1 MIPAAF
7 LIGIDS
13 DGTAFDSMNIK
24 HLDAFIP
31 AALEIWPM
39 GAEAAARFTEIEKTV
54 NLFSSLRGINRFPG
68 LLEAFERLEKEF
80 PEEKGLPLLDDLRA
94 YLEGTTRY
102 SPATLKA
109 WMEDHPSGELE
120 RVLAWSDRAD
130 ELFAK
135 ACEGLMP
142 YPGVREA
149 VEKAW
154 PSAAI
159 AVVSSAAKAGLEK
172 DWAAGGLTPYV
183 DCMMSQEDGSKTAQ
197 LRKAMSL
204 CGDNVKALMLGDTDS
219 DGVSAHEAG
228 ALFYPIMPGDEAAS
242 WKRFGEEILPLFLAG
257 KYGPEEEAKYYG
269 KLKQFL
275 SFNKPSQK
283 SS

>member
-1 MIPAAF
+1 MLPSRF
-7 LIGIDS
+7 LIGVDS

-31 AALEIWPM
+31 ATLEIWPM
-39 GAEAAARFTEIEKTV
+39 PAEAAERFTKIEKAV

-68 LLEAFERLEKEF
+68 LLEAFERLEKEYPGAAWL
-80 PEEKGLPLLDDLRA
+80 PELTDLRA
-94 YLEGTTRY
+94 YVEGETKY
-102 SPATLKA
+102 SPATLTA
-109 WMEDHPSGELE
+109 WIRQHPSAELE

-130 ELFAK
+130 ELFTK

-149 VEKAW
+149 MKKAW

-172 DWAAGGLTPYV
+172 DWAAGGLTPFV
-183 DCMMSQEDGSKTAQ
+183 DYMMSQEDGSKTAQ
-197 LRKAMSL
+197 LQKAMSR
-204 CGDNVKALMLGDTDS
+204 CGGNVKALMLGDTDS

-242 WKRFGEEILPLFLAG
+242 WQRFSEEILPLFLAG

-269 KLKQFL
+269 KLKEML
-275 SFNKPSQK
+275 R
-283 SS
+283 

>member
-1 MIPAAF
+1 MIPSSF

-39 GAEAAARFTEIEKTV
+39 RENVAARFTEIEKTV
-54 NLFSSLRGINRFPG
+54 NLFSSLRGINRYPG
-68 LLEAFERLEKEF
+68 LLEAFERLEKEY
-80 PEEKGLPLLDDLRA
+80 PGESGLPALEDLRA
-94 YLEGTTRY
+94 YISGESRY

-109 WMEDHPSGELE
+109 WIEKHPSAELD

-130 ELFAK
+130 ELFTK

-142 YPGVREA
+142 YPGVKEA
-149 VEKAW
+149 MEKAF

-172 DWAAGGLTPYV
+172 DWAAGGLTPLV
-183 DCMMSQEDGSKTAQ
+183 DFLMSQEDGSKTAQ
-197 LRKAMSL
+197 LQKAMAQ
-204 CGDNVKALMLGDTDS
+204 CGENVRALMLGDTDS
-219 DGVSAHEAG
+219 DGVCAHEAG
-228 ALFYPIMPGDEAAS
+228 AMFYPIMPGDEEAS
-242 WKRFGEEILPLFLAG
+242 WRRFREEILPLFLAG
-257 KYGPEEEAKYYG
+257 KYGPAEEAKYYG
-269 KLKQFL
+269 QLKTTL
-275 SFNKPSQK
+275 GS
-283 SS
+283 

>member
-1 MIPAAF
+1 MTPSGF

-39 GAEAAARFTEIEKTV
+39 REEVAARFTEIEKTV

-68 LLEAFERLEKEF
+68 LLEAFERLKKEF
-80 PEEKGLPLLDDLRA
+80 PEEKGLPVTGDLRA
-94 YLEGTTRY
+94 YLEGVTRY

-109 WMEDHPSGELE
+109 WMEDHSSAGLD

-130 ELFAK
+130 ELFTK
-135 ACEGLMP
+135 ACEGLTP

-149 VEKAW
+149 MEKAW

-159 AVVSSAAKAGLEK
+159 AVVSSAARAGLEK
-172 DWAAGGLTPYV
+172 DWAAGGLTPFV
-183 DCMMSQEDGSKTAQ
+183 DFMMSQEDGSKTAQ
-197 LRKAMSL
+197 LRKAMSR
-204 CGDNVKALMLGDTDS
+204 CGGNVKALMLGDTDS

-228 ALFYPIMPGDEAAS
+228 AMFYPILPGDEAAS
-242 WKRFGEEILPLFLAG
+242 WKRFGEEILPLFLTG

-269 KLKQFL
+269 ILKEML
-275 SFNKPSQK
+275 R
-283 SS
+283 

>member
-1 MIPAAF
+1 MTPSGF

-39 GAEAAARFTEIEKTV
+39 REEVAARFTEIEKTV

-80 PEEKGLPLLDDLRA
+80 PEEKGLPVTGDLRA
-94 YLEGTTRY
+94 YLEGVTRY
-102 SPATLKA
+102 SPATLNA
-109 WMEDHPSGELE
+109 WMEDHSSAELD

-130 ELFAK
+130 ELFTK

-149 VEKAW
+149 MEKAW

-172 DWAAGGLTPYV
+172 DWAAGGLTPFV
-183 DCMMSQEDGSKTAQ
+183 DYMMSQEDGSKTAQ
-197 LRKAMSL
+197 LQKAMSQ
-204 CGDNVKALMLGDTDS
+204 CGGNVKALMLGDTDS

-242 WKRFGEEILPLFLAG
+242 WKRFSEEILPLFLAG

-269 KLKQFL
+269 ILKEML
-275 SFNKPSQK
+275 R
-283 SS
+283 

>member
-1 MIPAAF
+1 MTPSRF
-7 LIGIDS
+7 LIGVDS

-39 GAEAAARFTEIEKTV
+39 SDTVAARFTEIEKTV

-80 PEEKGLPLLDDLRA
+80 PHEESLPDLSPLRA
-94 YLEGTTRY
+94 YIAGETRF

-109 WMEDHPSGELE
+109 WLESHPSEELK

-130 ELFAK
+130 ELFTA
-135 ACEGLMP
+135 ACEGLGP
-142 YPGVREA
+142 YPGVLEA
-149 VEKAW
+149 LTEASR
-154 PSAAI
+154 SAAV

-172 DWAAGGLTPYV
+172 DWAAGGLLPAV
-183 DCMMSQEDGSKTAQ
+183 DFLMSQEDGSKTAQ
-197 LRKAMSL
+197 LQKAMAQ
-204 CGDNVKALMLGDTDS
+204 CKEGVRALMLGDTDS
-219 DGVSAHEAG
+219 DGVCAHEAG

-242 WKRFGEEILPLFLAG
+242 WKRFREEILPLFLAG
-257 KYGPEEEAKYYG
+257 KYTEAEEAVYYNR
-269 KLKQFL
+269 LKAML
-275 SFNKPSQK
+275 N
-283 SS
+283 

>member
-1 MIPAAF
+1 MTPSAF

-39 GAEAAARFTEIEKTV
+39 REETAARFTEIEKTV

-80 PEEKGLPLLDDLRA
+80 PDEKGLPDLHDLRA
-94 YLEGTTRY
+94 YIQGETRY

-109 WMEDHPSGELE
+109 WMKGHPSAELD
-120 RVLAWSDRAD
+120 RALAWSERAD
-130 ELFAK
+130 ELFTK

-149 VEKAW
+149 MKKAW

-172 DWAAGGLTPYV
+172 DWAAGGLTPFV
-183 DCMMSQEDGSKTAQ
+183 DYMMSQEDGSKTAQ
-197 LRKAMSL
+197 LQKAMSR
-204 CGDNVKALMLGDTDS
+204 CGGNVKALMLGDTDS

-242 WKRFGEEILPLFLAG
+242 WQRFSEEILPLFLAG

-269 KLKQFL
+269 KLKEML
-275 SFNKPSQK
+275 R
-283 SS
+283 

>member
-1 MIPAAF
+1 MRPSAF

-31 AALEIWPM
+31 AALENWPM
-39 GAEAAARFTEIEKTV
+39 REAVAARFTEIEKTV
-54 NLFSSLRGINRFPG
+54 NLFSSLRGINRYPG

-80 PEEKGLPLLDDLRA
+80 PEEKGLPVLDDLRA
-94 YLEGTTRY
+94 YIEGVTRY

-109 WMEDHPSGELE
+109 WMEDHPSAELN

-130 ELFAK
+130 ELFTK

-142 YPGVREA
+142 YPGVKEA
-149 VEKAW
+149 MEKAY

-159 AVVSSAAKAGLEK
+159 AVISSAARAGLEK
-172 DWAAGGLTPYV
+172 DWAAGGLTPFV
-183 DCMMSQEDGSKTAQ
+183 DYMMSQEDGSKTAQ
-197 LRKAMSL
+197 LRKAMAQ
-204 CGDNVKALMLGDTDS
+204 CGNDVKALMLGDTDS
-219 DGVSAHEAG
+219 DGIAAHEAG

-242 WKRFGEEILPLFLAG
+242 WKRFAEEILPLFLAG
-257 KYGPEEEAKYYG
+257 QYDEAKEAEYYSE
-269 KLKQFL
+269 LKAL
-275 SFNKPSQK
+275 LG
-283 SS
+283 

>member
-1 MIPAAF
+1 MIPSSF

-39 GAEAAARFTEIEKTV
+39 REEVAARFTEIEKTV
-54 NLFSSLRGINRFPG
+54 NLFSSLRGINRYPG
-68 LLEAFERLEKEF
+68 LLEAFDRLEKEF
-80 PEEKGLPLLDDLRA
+80 PEEKGLPVQDDLRA
-94 YLEGTTRY
+94 YIEGVTRY

-109 WMEDHPSGELE
+109 WMEDHPSVELD

-130 ELFAK
+130 ELFTK

-149 VEKAW
+149 MEKAY

-172 DWAAGGLTPYV
+172 DWAAGGLTPFV
-183 DCMMSQEDGSKTAQ
+183 DFLMSQEDGSKTAQ
-197 LRKAMSL
+197 LEKAMAQ
-204 CGDNVKALMLGDTDS
+204 CGESVKALMLGDTDS
-219 DGVSAHEAG
+219 DGICAHEAG

-242 WKRFGEEILPLFLAG
+242 WKRFSGEILPLFLAG
-257 KYGPEEEAKYYG
+257 KYTPEEEAKHYG
-269 KLKQFL
+269 RLKAML
-275 SFNKPSQK
+275 G
-283 SS
+283 

>member
-1 MIPAAF
+1 MTPSGF

-39 GAEAAARFTEIEKTV
+39 REEVAARFTEIEKTV

-80 PEEKGLPLLDDLRA
+80 PEEKGLPVTGDLRA
-94 YLEGTTRY
+94 YVEGVTRY

-109 WMEDHPSGELE
+109 WMEDHSSAGLDL
-120 RVLAWSDRAD
+120 VLAWSDRAD
-130 ELFAK
+130 ELFTK

-149 VEKAW
+149 MEKAW

-172 DWAAGGLTPYV
+172 DWAAGGLTPFV
-183 DCMMSQEDGSKTAQ
+183 DYMMSQEDGSKTAQ
-197 LRKAMSL
+197 LRKAMSR
-204 CGDNVKALMLGDTDS
+204 CGGNVKALMLGDTDS

-228 ALFYPIMPGDEAAS
+228 AMFYPILPGDEAAS

-269 KLKQFL
+269 ILKEML
-275 SFNKPSQK
+275 R
-283 SS
+283 

>member
-1 MIPAAF
+1 MTPSGF

-39 GAEAAARFTEIEKTV
+39 REETAARFTEIEKTV

-80 PEEKGLPLLDDLRA
+80 PDEKGLPDLHDLRA
-94 YLEGTTRY
+94 YIRGETRY

-109 WMEDHPSGELE
+109 WTEGHPSVELD

-130 ELFAK
+130 ELFTK

-142 YPGVREA
+142 YPGVRDA
-149 VEKAW
+149 MEKAY

-172 DWAAGGLTPYV
+172 DWAAGGLSPFV
-183 DCMMSQEDGSKTAQ
+183 DYMMSQEDGSKTAQ
-197 LRKAMSL
+197 LKKAMSR

-219 DGVSAHEAG
+219 DGISAHEAG

-242 WKRFGEEILPLFLAG
+242 WKRFSEEILPMFLAG
-257 KYGPEEEAKYYG
+257 KYGTEEEAEYYG
-269 KLKQFL
+269 ILKEML
-275 SFNKPSQK
+275 G
-283 SS
+283 